1 MEGNIKSFLETKG
14 YGFINGND
22 NKSYFFHISDVLSS
36 DQNLEEGAFV
46 DFDEAAT
53 PKGYKALKVRVLS
66 SNNYYERPIDEF
78 YWSRKS
84 APSKY
89 TTLHSGQLE
98 FADENLENAREEL
111 KETALNLGFNAVVKV
126 KYFKTTGCSGNY
138 NYSIHHFR
146 GDCCLLATKV
156 ACKDPNRIQKQEK
169 ENLAA
174 ISEISSKFRHYQK
187 SKLIKKITLTA
198 IFLPFVVYVAL
209 GLWNT
214 YQEEIAIKK
223 RIEQHQKN
231 SPLPTYSRKGDFSN
245 SKDINQQH

>member
-36 DQNLEEGAFV
+36 EEKIEEGSFV
-46 DFDEAAT
+46 NFDETAT
-53 PKGYKALKVRVLS
+53 PKGYKALKVKILS
-66 SNNYYERPIDEF
+66 SSNYYEQPIDKF
-78 YWSRKS
+78 YWSRKPI
-84 APSKY
+84 PSKY
-89 TTLHSGQLE
+89 IILHSGQLE
-98 FADENLENAREEL
+98 FADENLDNAREEL
-111 KETALNLGFNAVVKV
+111 EETALNLGFNAVVNV
-126 KYFKTTGCSGNY
+126 KYYTTTGCSGNY
-138 NYSIHHFR
+138 RYSIHHFR

-174 ISEISSKFRHYQK
+174 ISEINSKFEYYQKSKHEEQLKKQK
-187 SKLIKKITLTA
+187 SKLIKKITIAA

-214 YQEEIAIKK
+214 YQEELAIKE
-223 RIEQHQKN
+223 RIEQHQK
-231 SPLPTYSRKGDFSN
+231 K
-245 SKDINQQH
+245 